1 MARQLRIEYPGAV
14 YHVTSRGN
22 GRCSIYTA
30 ADDRE
35 SFLKIFHL
43 VIERYRWRCHAYCL
57 MDNHYHLMIET
68 PEGNLS
74 KGMRHLNGVYT
85 QSYNRRHGLVG
96 HLFQGRFKAILVEK
110 DSYLLQLCRYIVQ
123 NPVAAHLTKTAEEW
137 PWSSYRAT
145 AGLKTVPDFLTVDW
159 LLQQF
164 AEKKGVAQERYRN
177 FVNQGLA
184 DESPWISL
192 VGRIFLGRED
202 FVEQQQ
208 SRLGDVKEEME
219 IPKGVRFAARPSVD
233 CLLIESKPLSS
244 QEKDARIYMA
254 YKDHGYTQ
262 KDIADFLGV
271 HYATV
276 SRAIKR
282 AEANLHDC
290 KT

>member
-1 MARQLRIEYPGAV
+1 MTRQLRIEYPGAV
-14 YHVTSRGN
+14 YHITSRGN
-22 GRCSIYTA
+22 GRCSIYSDN
-30 ADDRE
+30 DDRE
-35 SFLKIFHL
+35 IFLKIL
-43 VIERYRWRCHAYCL
+43 SLAVDRYRWRCHAYCL

-123 NPVAAHLTKTAEEW
+123 NPVAAHLTQTSTEW

-145 AGLKTVPDFLTVDW
+145 AGLANVPQFLTVDW
-159 LLQQF
+159 ILQQF
-164 AEKKGVAQERYRN
+164 AKKKSVAQKLYRN
-177 FVNQGLA
+177 FVNEDLV
-184 DESPWISL
+184 DDVPWNSL
-192 VGRIFLGRED
+192 IGRIFLGRKD
-202 FVEQQQ
+202 FTEQLQ
-208 SRLGDVKEEME
+208 SQLGDVKEEIE
-219 IPKGVRFAARPSVD
+219 IPKKERFAARPTLN
-233 CLLIESKPLSS
+233 CLLTQAQPLSC
-244 QEKDARIYMA
+244 QEKNNRIYIA
-254 YKDHGYTQ
+254 YKEHGYTQ

-282 AEANLHDC
+282 VESLLHSC

>member
-1 MARQLRIEYPGAV
+1 MARQLRIEYPGAL

-22 GRCSIYTA
+22 GRCSIYA
-30 ADDRE
+30 ADDDRE
-35 SFLKIFHL
+35 SFLKILHL
-43 VIERYRWRCHAYCL
+43 VVERYRWRCHAYCL

-145 AGLKTVPDFLTVDW
+145 AGFIPAPDFLTVDW

-164 AEKKGVAQERYRN
+164 AEKKVEAQAGYRN

-184 DESPWISL
+184 DDSPWLSL

-202 FVEQQQ
+202 FVAQQQ

-219 IPKGVRFAARPSVD
+219 IPKGVRFAARPSLD
-233 CLLIESKPLSS
+233 FLLIETQPLSC
-244 QEKDARIYMA
+244 QEKNTRIYTA
-254 YKDHGYTQ
+254 YRDHGYTQ
-262 KDIADFLGV
+262 KDIADFLDV

-282 AEANLHDC
+282 VEEALHDC

>member
-1 MARQLRIEYPGAV
+1 MARQLRIEYPGAL

-22 GRCSIYTA
+22 GRCSVYSDN
-30 ADDRE
+30 DDRE
-35 SFLKIFHL
+35 SFLKILHL
-43 VIERYRWRCHAYCL
+43 VVDRYRWLCHAYCL

-74 KGMRHLNGVYT
+74 QGMRHLNGVYN
-85 QSYNRRHGLVG
+85 QAYNRRHGLVG
-96 HLFQGRFKAILVEK
+96 HLFQGRFKAILIEK

-123 NPVAAHLTKTAEEW
+123 NPVAAHLTKTAREW
-137 PWSSYRAT
+137 QWSSYQAT
-145 AGLKTVPDFLTVDW
+145 AGFVTVPHFLTVDW
-159 LLQQF
+159 LLKQF
-164 AEKKGVAQERYRN
+164 AEKQAESQARYRN

-184 DESPWISL
+184 DYSPWISL
-192 VGRIFLGRED
+192 VDRIFLGRKS

-208 SRLGDVKEEME
+208 SRLGDVKKDTE
-219 IPKGVRFAARPSVD
+219 ISKRERFAARPSLDYV
-233 CLLIESKPLSS
+233 LLETQPLSS
-244 QEKDARIYMA
+244 QEKNNRIYLA

-262 KDIADFLGV
+262 KDIAEFLGV

-282 AEANLHDC
+282 VENSLHDC